1 MSRKPARHTPWKA
14 GIFAGLLLSALP
26 AAWAQNDTALPGDKL
41 VLELREAFRKGD
53 TRTLGQKL
61 PQLDGHPLQ
70 PLAAYWDMKLRL
82 EWASNDELRAF
93 TERYAG
99 SYYEDRLRN
108 DWLLLLGR
116 RGDWA
121 TFATELPRFRMN
133 DDREVQ
139 CYGLLVQHQNTGADV
154 TEAVRERWMA
164 QKAADE
170 GCAAAART
178 LIRAD
183 KLPTLAA
190 WHRARQGMENGNQRV
205 AAQAV
210 GLLNLEWVATVND
223 IYNSPARYLDDK
235 LTAIRPRTKEFVT
248 LALVR
253 LASTD
258 AEAATAELGKARWRA
273 QLTAEE
279 RSWVWGVIGKRSA
292 QKLSDEA
299 LNQFA
304 QARDEHLSDEQ
315 RAWKVRA
322 ALRAGHWGQVRQTIE
337 GMREAQ
343 RQEPTWTYWL
353 ARSLLAPGNDPQ
365 ASAQARQMLERIAG
379 PTGFYEQLALEELG
393 QKITVPP
400 QPAPLTAEEKA
411 AALQNPGLV
420 RAQHAMRIGLR
431 SEGVREWNY
440 STNLHTPGGMP
451 ERELLAAAQLACDR
465 AIWDRCINTS
475 ERTRTVADFSQRYPT
490 PFREAVLRRSAE
502 IGLDPAYV
510 YGLIRQESR
519 FVMDARSHVGASGLM
534 QVMPAT
540 AKWTARKIGL
550 DGFQPH
556 HISDRDTNIAIG
568 TAYLK
573 LALDDFEGS
582 MPMAAAAYNAGPG
595 RPRNWRNGPM
605 LEAAAWAESIP
616 FDETRDYVKKVLS
629 NTTSYAALLT
639 GQAQSLK
646 ARLGWVGPRAATAQ
660 TVNRDLP

>member
-1 MSRKPARHTPWKA
+1 MAWA
-14 GIFAGLLLSALP
+14 LAGLLASHGLSA
-26 AAWAQNDTALPGDKL
+26 AAQTDVALPGDKL
-41 VLELREAFRKGD
+41 VLDLRDAFRKGD
-53 TRTLGQKL
+53 TRTLSQKL
-61 PQLDGHPLQ
+61 PQLDGHPLL

-82 EWASNDELRAF
+82 EWASADDVRAF
-93 TERYAG
+93 SDRFAG

-121 TFATELPRFRMN
+121 SFNAELPRFRMN

-139 CYGLLVQHQNTGADV
+139 CYGLLVQHLTAQADV
-154 TEAVRERWMA
+154 ADAVRERWVA

-170 GCAAAART
+170 GCSAAART

-183 KLPTLAA
+183 KLPALTA
-190 WHRARQGMENGNQRV
+190 WHRARQGMEAGNQRV

-210 GLLNLEWVATVND
+210 GLLNPEWVAAVND
-223 IYNSPARYLDDK
+223 IYNNPARYLDDK

-253 LASTD
+253 LATTD
-258 AEAATAELGKARWRA
+258 MEAAMEEVGKARWRA

-299 LNQFA
+299 LGQFA
-304 QARDEHLSDEQ
+304 QARDEHLSDEH

-337 GMREAQ
+337 AMREAQ
-343 RQEPTWTYWL
+343 RNEPVWSYWL
-353 ARSLLAPGNDPQ
+353 ARALQAAGSDAPATPQ
-365 ASAQARQMLERIAG
+365 ARALFERIAG

-393 QKITVPP
+393 QKVTVPP
-400 QPAPLTAEEKA
+400 APAPLTAEEKA
-411 AALQNPGLV
+411 AALQHPGLL
-420 RAQHAMRIGLR
+420 RAQHAIRIGLR

-440 STNLHTPGGMP
+440 STNLHSPGGMP

-475 ERTRTVADFSQRYPT
+475 ERTRTTFDFNQRYPT
-490 PFREAVLRRSAE
+490 PFRDSVLKRSAE

-582 MPMAAAAYNAGPG
+582 MPLAAAAYNAGPG
-595 RPRNWRNGPM
+595 RPRNWRNGPS

-639 GQAQSLK
+639 GQSQSLK
-646 ARLGWVGPRAATAQ
+646 ARLGWVGPRSTTAQ

>member
-1 MSRKPARHTPWKA
+1 MA
-14 GIFAGLLLSALP
+14 GVFAGLLLGILP
-26 AAWAQNDTALPGDKL
+26 AARAQNDSALPGDKL
-41 VLELREAFRKGD
+41 VLELRDAFRKGD

-61 PQLDGHPLQ
+61 PQLEGHPLF

-82 EWASNDELRAF
+82 EWASSDEVRAF
-93 TERYAG
+93 TERHKG

-116 RGDWA
+116 RGDWGN
-121 TFATELPRFRMN
+121 FAAELPRFRMN

-154 TEAVRERWMA
+154 TESVRERWMA

-178 LIRAD
+178 LIKAD
-183 KLPTLAA
+183 KLPALAA
-190 WHRARQGMENGNQRV
+190 WHRARQGMESGNQRV

-223 IYNSPARYLDDK
+223 IYNNPARYLDDK

-253 LASTD
+253 LAATD
-258 AEAATAELGKARWRA
+258 AEAAMAELGKARWRA

-279 RSWVWGVIGKRSA
+279 RGWVWGVIAKRSA

-299 LNQFA
+299 LNHFA
-304 QARDEHLSDEQ
+304 QAADEHLSDEQ

-337 GMREAQ
+337 SMRDAQ
-343 RQEPTWTYWL
+343 RQDPTWTYWL
-353 ARSLLAPGNDPQ
+353 ARALLAPGNDPQ
-365 ASAQARQMLERIAG
+365 ATAQARQLLERIAG

-393 QKITVPP
+393 QKISVPP
-400 QPAPLTAEEKA
+400 PPAPLTAEEKA

-431 SEGVREWNY
+431 AEGVREWNY
-440 STNLHTPGGMP
+440 TTNLHHPGGMP
-451 ERELLAAAQLACDR
+451 ERDLLAAAQLACDR

-475 ERTRTVADFSQRYPT
+475 ERTRTVADFTQRYPT

-556 HISDRDTNIAIG
+556 HISDRETNIAIG

-595 RPRNWRNGPM
+595 RPRNWRNGPV